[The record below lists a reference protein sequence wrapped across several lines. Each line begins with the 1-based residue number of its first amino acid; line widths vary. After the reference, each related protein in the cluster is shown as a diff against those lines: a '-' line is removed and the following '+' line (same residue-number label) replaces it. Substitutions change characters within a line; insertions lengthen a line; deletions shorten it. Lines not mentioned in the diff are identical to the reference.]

1 MCLYTPD
8 AREKLRHPGGFFRK
22 GQGIRLYNYRNSIGI
37 IRNEGKDKMK
47 LKTEE
52 QGMRLWILIAFCMLP
67 FFYGM
72 YYEFCGAI
80 TTVVLGMILLAG
92 MRRKKNIQCQGT
104 VGFSLALLLLISYLI
119 TCIWAVD
126 SGMAFL
132 GIFRISWIV
141 LLLLFVQQTDSGYR
155 DKLFSAIPYVGAVMC
170 LIGFIGFF
178 VPFMKEHLYSN
189 GRLGGFFQYP
199 NTFALFL
206 LIGIV
211 LLCNKKHP
219 SLCDYVLAAVLTTGI
234 GVTGSR
240 TVLVLTVL
248 VFLFIIVRNR
258 NGRLAAGAVVF
269 AAAFA
274 GVVWLTGDSGSVG
287 RITTF
292 SLTDSTLVGR
302 LLYVRDALPL
312 LLKHPF
318 GMGYLGYYYM
328 ENEIQTG
335 VYTVRYIH
343 NDLMQLG
350 LDIGW
355 IPMGL
360 YLFAVGKTLLCRK
373 VSVTNKLVTAVIFI
387 HSLLDFDYSYTVI
400 LAIIL
405 LIMEDVR
412 WKQAPASKSRKQKDW
427 NFLSGKPLT
436 VKRGY
441 ILAQSGI
448 LMLFSAYM
456 TVPLLA
462 AYTEQ
467 PALAVTWYPWYTEE
481 QLKLLSESED
491 VEEVDSLA
499 DRILSQNSTCALAY
513 QAKAMAA
520 YCRDDYEGV
529 MKWQKEAIAR
539 DYFRYEVYLD
549 YAYMLYDGMLCM
561 EKENPVLSGKCR
573 EELGRIPEYLS
584 EAEGKISRLGSMID
598 DQPQLSVDEAM
609 EELLEE

>member
-1 MCLYTPD
+1 MI
-8 AREKLRHPGGFFRK
+8 LRIEER
-22 GQGIRLYNYRNSIGI
+22 GIRL
-37 IRNEGKDKMK
+37 
-47 LKTEE
+47 
-52 QGMRLWILIAFCMLP
+52 WFLIAFCLFS

-80 TTVVLGMILLAG
+80 ATVMLGVMLLAG
-92 MRRKKNIQCQGT
+92 MGKKKNMKGQAT
-104 VGFSLALLLLISYLI
+104 VGFSLALLFFISYLI

-132 GIFRISWIV
+132 GIFRFSWIV
-141 LLLLFVQQTDSGYR
+141 LFLFWVQQTDSGYR
-155 DKLFSAIPYVGAVMC
+155 DKLISTIPYVGGIMC
-170 LIGFIGFF
+170 LIGFVGFF
-178 VPFMKEHLYSN
+178 VPFLKEHLYSN

-211 LLCNKKHP
+211 LLCNQKEP
-219 SLCDYVLAAVLTTGI
+219 TFRDYGLAGVLTIGI
-234 GVTGSR
+234 AVTGSR
-240 TVLVLTVL
+240 TVFVLMVL
-248 VFLFIIVRNR
+248 VFLFMIVRNR
-258 NGRLAAGAVVF
+258 NGRLAVGVIVI

-274 GVVWLTGDSGSVG
+274 GIVWLTGDSASVG

-292 SLTDSTLVGR
+292 SLRDSTLVGR
-302 LLYVRDALPL
+302 LLYVQDALPL

-350 LDIGW
+350 LDIGC
-355 IPMGL
+355 IPMGI
-360 YLFAVGKTLLCRK
+360 YLFAVGKMLLCRNVPATK
-373 VSVTNKLVTAVIFI
+373 KLVTAVIFI

-400 LAIIL
+400 LAIVL
-405 LIMEDVR
+405 LVMEDIR
-412 WKQAPASKSRKQKDW
+412 WKPDPDSESWKQKRWD
-427 NFLSGKPLT
+427 FMSGKKFS

-441 ILAQSGI
+441 VLALSGI

-462 AYTEQ
+462 AYMEQ
-467 PALAVTWYPWYTEE
+467 PSLAVTWYPWYTEE
-481 QLKLLSESED
+481 QLKLLSQLEN
-491 VEEVDSLA
+491 VEEVDALA
-499 DRILSQNSTCALAY
+499 DRILSQNDTCALAY
-513 QAKAMAA
+513 QAKAMTA

-529 MKWQKEAIAR
+529 MKWQKNAIER
-539 DYFRYEVYLD
+539 DFFHYEVYLD

-561 EKENPVLSGKCR
+561 EEEDPVLSEKCR

-609 EELLEE
+609 AELLAE

>member
-1 MCLYTPD
+1 MI
-8 AREKLRHPGGFFRK
+8 LRTEER
-22 GQGIRLYNYRNSIGI
+22 GIRL
-37 IRNEGKDKMK
+37 
-47 LKTEE
+47 
-52 QGMRLWILIAFCMLP
+52 WFLIAFCLFP

-80 TTVVLGMILLAG
+80 VTLILGVMLLVDMG
-92 MRRKKNIQCQGT
+92 KKKNMKGQAT
-104 VGFSLALLLLISYLI
+104 VGFSLALLFFVSYLM

-132 GIFRISWIV
+132 GVFRISWIV
-141 LLLLFVQQTDSGYR
+141 LLLFFVQQTDTGYR
-155 DKLFSAIPYVGAVMC
+155 DKLISTIPYVGGLMC
-170 LIGFIGFF
+170 LIGFMGFF
-178 VPFMKEHLYSN
+178 VPFLKQHLYSN

-211 LLCNKKHP
+211 LLCNQKKP
-219 SLCDYVLAAVLTTGI
+219 TFCDYGLAGILTIGI
-234 GVTGSR
+234 VVTGSR
-240 TVLVLTVL
+240 TVFVLTVL
-248 VFLFIIVRNR
+248 AFFFMIVRNR
-258 NGRLAAGAVVF
+258 NGRLAAGAVFF
-269 AAAFA
+269 AAVFA
-274 GVVWLTGDSGSVG
+274 GVIWLTGDSASVG

-302 LLYVRDALPL
+302 LLYVWDALPL

-355 IPMGL
+355 IPMGI
-360 YLFAVGKTLLCRK
+360 YLFAVGKTLFCRN
-373 VSVTNKLVTAVIFI
+373 VSATKRLVTAVIFI

-400 LAIIL
+400 LVIVL

-412 WKQAPASKSRKQKDW
+412 WKPAPDSESRKQKRWD
-427 NFLSGKPLT
+427 FMSGKT
-436 VKRGY
+436 FSVKREY
-441 ILAQSGI
+441 VLVLSGI
-448 LMLFSAYM
+448 LMLLSAYM

-462 AYTEQ
+462 AYMEQ
-467 PALAVTWYPWYTEE
+467 PSLAVTWYPWYTEE
-481 QLKLLSESED
+481 QLKLLSQSED
-491 VEEVDSLA
+491 VEEVDALA
-499 DRILSQNSTCALAY
+499 DWILSQNDTCALAY
-513 QAKAMAA
+513 QAKAMTA

-529 MKWQKEAIAR
+529 IKWQKEAITR

-549 YAYMLYDGMLCM
+549 YAYMLYEGMLYK
-561 EKENPVLSGKCR
+561 EEENPVLSEKCR

-609 EELLEE
+609 AELLAE

>member
-1 MCLYTPD
+1 MI
-8 AREKLRHPGGFFRK
+8 LRTEER
-22 GQGIRLYNYRNSIGI
+22 GIRL
-37 IRNEGKDKMK
+37 
-47 LKTEE
+47 
-52 QGMRLWILIAFCMLP
+52 WFLIAFCLFP

-80 TTVVLGMILLAG
+80 VTLMLGVLLLAG
-92 MRRKKNIQCQGT
+92 MGKKKNMKGQAT
-104 VGFSLALLLLISYLI
+104 VGFSLALLFFVSYLM

-132 GIFRISWIV
+132 GVFRISWIV
-141 LLLLFVQQTDSGYR
+141 LLLFFVQQTDTGYR
-155 DKLFSAIPYVGAVMC
+155 DKLISTIPYVGGLMC
-170 LIGFIGFF
+170 LIGFMGFF
-178 VPFMKEHLYSN
+178 VPFLKQHLYSN

-211 LLCNKKHP
+211 LLCNQKKP
-219 SLCDYVLAAVLTTGI
+219 TFCDYGLAGILTIGI
-234 GVTGSR
+234 VVTGSR
-240 TVLVLTVL
+240 TVFVLTVL
-248 VFLFIIVRNR
+248 AFFFMIVRNR
-258 NGRLAAGAVVF
+258 NGRLAAGAVFF
-269 AAAFA
+269 AAVFA
-274 GVVWLTGDSGSVG
+274 GVIWLTGDSASVG

-302 LLYVRDALPL
+302 LLYVWDALPL

-355 IPMGL
+355 IPMGI
-360 YLFAVGKTLLCRK
+360 YLFAVGKTLFCRN
-373 VSVTNKLVTAVIFI
+373 VSATKRLVTAVIFI

-400 LAIIL
+400 LVIVL

-412 WKQAPASKSRKQKDW
+412 WKPAPDSESRKQKRWD
-427 NFLSGKPLT
+427 FMSGKT
-436 VKRGY
+436 FSVKREY
-441 ILAQSGI
+441 VLVLSGI
-448 LMLFSAYM
+448 LMLLSAYM

-462 AYTEQ
+462 AYMEQ
-467 PALAVTWYPWYTEE
+467 PSLAVTWYPWYTEE
-481 QLKLLSESED
+481 QLKLLSQSED
-491 VEEVDSLA
+491 VEEVDALA
-499 DRILSQNSTCALAY
+499 DWILSQNDTCALAY
-513 QAKAMAA
+513 QAKAMTA

-529 MKWQKEAIAR
+529 IKWQKEAITR

-549 YAYMLYDGMLCM
+549 YAYMLYEGMLYK
-561 EKENPVLSGKCR
+561 EEENPVLSEKCR

-609 EELLEE
+609 AELLAE